1 MIPLNGGGSGWHG
14 DGRSTSGC
22 REQGGR
28 RGGRGVGQ
36 AGRGQGGGWG
46 GRSLGGG
53 RRFGCGFGRGG
64 FNGRVNFEEC
74 SQLLT
79 TPDGPLERRI
89 ARKR

>member
-46 GRSLGGG
+46 GRSLGGVVG
-53 RRFGCGFGRGG
+53 LG
-64 FNGRVNFEEC
+64 VALDVVDSMVE
-74 SQLLT
+74 
-79 TPDGPLERRI
+79 
-89 ARKR
+89 